1 LAICLSGRCHAAST
15 WGAAIGLMDE
25 PISFWLQPVFQLPV
39 ER

>member
-15 WGAAIGLMDE
+15 WGAAIGFVNE
-25 PISFWLQPVFQLPV
+25 PISFLLQPVCQLPG